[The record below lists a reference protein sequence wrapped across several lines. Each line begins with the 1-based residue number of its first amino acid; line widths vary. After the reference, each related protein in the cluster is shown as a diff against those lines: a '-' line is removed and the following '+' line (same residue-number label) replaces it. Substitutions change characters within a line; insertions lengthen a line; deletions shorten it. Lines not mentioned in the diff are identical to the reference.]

1 MSARRTWASTAC
13 SETRNGESLCATMRS
28 TSASRRFVNVANV
41 PVRKLRRKSSSR
53 RDSDGRICSGSWRM
67 KQNVQA
73 FRQVRTPSKMTPSK
87 ESPQSSPGSRS
98 STTVPAS
105 PSLST

>member
-1 MSARRTWASTAC
+1 
-13 SETRNGESLCATMRS
+13 
-28 TSASRRFVNVANV
+28 
-41 PVRKLRRKSSSR
+41 
-53 RDSDGRICSGSWRM
+53 M